1 MSQLILNHSKV
12 IYDIIIYLQTYS
24 LVHVATNT

>member
-1 MSQLILNHSKV
+1 MSQLILSHSKV
-12 IYDIIIYLQTYS
+12 IYDIIIYLQTYN